1 MRLLALIAALAVP
14 AALRA
19 QAVVTAPAPERVAVT
34 VYRNPDRGMESLNL
48 QWLGGYALVS
58 ETRHVHLLEGEN
70 ELRFE
75 GVTSG
80 MVPQS
85 AIVTG
90 LGEAVVEKNRD
101 ARLQLLGVL
110 FVVLF

>member
-1 MRLLALIAALAVP
+1 VRWLVLLNALAIAASAS
-14 AALRA
+14 A
-19 QAVVTAPAPERVAVT
+19 QSVVTSNAPDRVAVT
-34 VYRNPDRGMESLNL
+34 IYRDTNRGTKSLNL

-58 ETRHVHLLEGEN
+58 ETRRVQLPAGTS

-80 MVPQS
+80 IIPQS

-90 LGEAVVEKNRD
+90 LGEAVLE
-101 ARLQLLGVL
+101 
-110 FVVLF
+110 